1 MGRQARRSLTVE
13 AAILVAVVLVLF
25 VLSFVVD
32 KRPEVQDED
41 DE

>member
-1 MGRQARRSLTVE
+1 VE